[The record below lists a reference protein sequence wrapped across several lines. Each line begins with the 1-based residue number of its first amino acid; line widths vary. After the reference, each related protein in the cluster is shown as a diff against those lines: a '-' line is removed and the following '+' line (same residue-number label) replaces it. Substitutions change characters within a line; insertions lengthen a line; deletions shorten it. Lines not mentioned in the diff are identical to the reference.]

1 MLRVGNLRTL
11 VRASSAVQASS
22 SRMLTSAMPA
32 NPDAFTEDGRRRVT
46 VAYGDG
52 IGPEIME
59 ATLRV
64 LDAAGAKLAPEVVEI
79 GEKVYERGVMSGI
92 DQDGWDSLERTQLFL
107 KAPITTPLGGGVK
120 SLNVTVRKTLGLY
133 ANVRPVKSYAPY
145 VPALHDDID
154 MVIVRENEEDCYAGI
169 EHRHTSEVTQCIKLI
184 TVPGTARV
192 CKYAFDYATMH
203 SRKNVTCITKQ
214 NIMKITD
221 GLFHRVFQKTAEQ
234 YPHLESEHRI
244 VDIATAQVAS
254 KPHLFDV
261 IVTLNLYG
269 DIISDVAAEVAGSVG
284 LCGSANVGDRYAMFE
299 AIHGSA
305 PDISGQDI
313 ANPAGLINGAVM
325 MLTHIG
331 QRHAAVTI
339 KNALLR
345 TIEDGIHTADIYRD
359 GPHSKKLVGTQE
371 FADALIERLGQ
382 EPQVLRKEEGPA
394 ADSPD
399 GVESPSFV
407 LPERPVFVP
416 PQKSL
421 VGCDFFVDWEGDKR
435 NPDVLAE
442 QLQAC
447 ETNLKLEM
455 ISNRGVKVWPNG
467 NPHTYKVNHW
477 RCRFVGEDG
486 SEPSNAD
493 ISEVMSKLTE
503 AQLDVI
509 KTENLY
515 DYNGEPG
522 YSRGQGQ

>member
-1 MLRVGNLRTL
+1 MLQFSIKASRLSRAL
-11 VRASSAVQASS
+11 VSSRNFASSVKLASS
-22 SRMLTSAMPA
+22 QHYTS
-32 NPDAFTEDGRRRVT
+32 DGRRRVT
-46 VAYGDG
+46 VAHGDG
-52 IGPEIME
+52 IGPDIME
-59 ATLRV
+59 ATLKV
-64 LDAAGAKLAPEVVEI
+64 LDAAGAKIAPEVVEI

-92 DQDGWDSLERTQLFL
+92 DQDGWESLKRTNLFL

-120 SLNVTVRKTLGLY
+120 SLNVTVRKTLGLF

-184 TVPGTARV
+184 SVPGSARI

-203 SRKNVTCITKQ
+203 SRKRVSCITKQ

-221 GLFHRVFQKTAEQ
+221 GLFNRVFERTAKQ
-234 YPHLESEHRI
+234 YPHIESEHRI

-284 LCGSANVGDRYAMFE
+284 MCGSANVGNNNAMFE

-305 PDISGQDI
+305 PDIAGQDI

-331 QRHAAVTI
+331 QRDTAVLV
-339 KNALLR
+339 KNALLK
-345 TIEDGIHTADIYRD
+345 TIEDGLHTADIYRED
-359 GPHSKKLVGTQE
+359 SEYSKQLVGTQA
-371 FADALIERLGQ
+371 FANALIDRLGQ
-382 EPQVLRKEEGPA
+382 EPEILRKEVRGTDDYP
-394 ADSPD
+394 
-399 GVESPSFV
+399 PSAETPTFQ
-407 LPERPVFVP
+407 LPEAPVFP
-416 PQKSL
+416 TRIKSL
-421 VGCDFFVDWEGDKR
+421 VGCDFFVDWEESKR

-442 QLQAC
+442 KLRSCQNGLQ
-447 ETNLKLEM
+447 LEM

-467 NPHTYKVNHW
+467 NPDTYKVNHW
-477 RCRFVGEDG
+477 RCRFVNEDG
-486 SEPSNAD
+486 TPTNED
-493 ISEVMSKLTE
+493 ISELMANLTS
-503 AQLDVI
+503 AGLDVI

-515 DYNGEPG
+515 DYDGEPG